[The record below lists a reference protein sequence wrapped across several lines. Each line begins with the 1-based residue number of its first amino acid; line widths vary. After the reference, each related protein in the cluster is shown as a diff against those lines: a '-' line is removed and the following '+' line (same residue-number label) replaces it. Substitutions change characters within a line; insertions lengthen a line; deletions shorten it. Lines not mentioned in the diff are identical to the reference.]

1 MHPVCLITNRI
12 NVKSHFHSSGDST
25 RRADGDLP
33 QHEWDSKGS
42 KCRHRSPLLL
52 CLLPSRCC
60 THTGQ
65 GTLAHA
71 QTYIRCTG
79 SWHACKDVSLSS
91 SLPVNQCYLSICIQ
105 WKIRRVLAFSLHE
118 LARVL
123 GTEQTC
129 SDILPIFEDYSTK
142 DCDDVKIGTLTHLT
156 EFFEV
161 RIVGWGRWFL
171 VAGQM
176 VQISMV

>member
-1 MHPVCLITNRI
+1 M
-12 NVKSHFHSSGDST
+12 
-25 RRADGDLP
+25 
-33 QHEWDSKGS
+33 
-42 KCRHRSPLLL
+42 
-52 CLLPSRCC
+52 
-60 THTGQ
+60 
-65 GTLAHA
+65 
-71 QTYIRCTG
+71 
-79 SWHACKDVSLSS
+79 
-91 SLPVNQCYLSICIQ
+91 Q

-161 RIVGWGRWFL
+161 SKR
-171 VAGQM
+171 
-176 VQISMV
+176 S